1 MDLQSMVFHR
11 DLRLGLM
18 IVRAATTGTCTEATD
33 RLDADDVQ
41 SAFRD
46 AENTNGAAIMC
57 ITGANKRLLVQK
69 DTFLSATLILAHRTP
84 SPASSVS
91 NRQQCKMLPQLFWLS
106 TDFSALATIFI
117 DRHHLRWCAAK
128 FAE

>member
-1 MDLQSMVFHR
+1 MVFHR
-11 DLRLGLM
+11 DLRLGLMM
-18 IVRAATTGTCTEATD
+18 IVRAATTGTCTEAMD

-46 AENTNGAAIMC
+46 AENSNGAAVMC

-69 DTFLSATLILAHRTP
+69 DTFLSATFILAHRTP

-91 NRQQCKMLPQLFWLS
+91 NRQQREMLPQLFWLS
-106 TDFSALATIFI
+106 TDFSALKPFV
-117 DRHHLRWCAAK
+117 DRSQSSLVRG
-128 FAE
+128 